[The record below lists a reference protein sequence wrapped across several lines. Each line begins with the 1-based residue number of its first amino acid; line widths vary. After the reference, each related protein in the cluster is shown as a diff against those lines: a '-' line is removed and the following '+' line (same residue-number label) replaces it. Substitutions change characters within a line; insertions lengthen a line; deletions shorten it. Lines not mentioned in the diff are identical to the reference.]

1 MALIQSMVLR
11 PLKRAVQ
18 RYLQDPLAEQLLQ
31 KNIKSMQKIIVDC
44 VEDKL
49 TFKVDDVLPTE
60 NIENLTDNFEVTN
73 K

>member
-1 MALIQSMVLR
+1 
-11 PLKRAVQ
+11 
-18 RYLQDPLAEQLLQ
+18 
-31 KNIKSMQKIIVDC
+31 MQKIIIDC

-49 TFKVDDVLPTE
+49 TFKVDDVFPTE

>member
-1 MALIQSMVLR
+1 MNNQMITNFEKEFDFKEYS
-11 PLKRAVQ
+11 
-18 RYLQDPLAEQLLQ
+18 DFLLQ

-44 VEDKL
+44 VDDKL

>member
-1 MALIQSMVLR
+1 
-11 PLKRAVQ
+11 
-18 RYLQDPLAEQLLQ
+18 
-31 KNIKSMQKIIVDC
+31 MQKIIVDC
-44 VEDKL
+44 VADKL